1 MGGGEEVSGAVR
13 GEAGGWLLRGLQNLG
28 SFIHSVVCNFG
39 IGGRRSLTEG
49 SGTRATLRVRDT
61 RDAHL
66 GFWKDTIVTR
76 RPSGRGRV
84 SPVPE
89 SSAPPAARVIA
100 KRYPKS
106 GLTRAA
112 GANQHEKYL
121 SEMKRVV
128 TPETFP
134 TCVGA
139 GVGRG
144 AARGRTTTA
153 HHRPSRSTR

>member
-1 MGGGEEVSGAVR
+1 M
-13 GEAGGWLLRGLQNLG
+13 LRGLQNLG

-66 GFWKDTIVTR
+66 GFWKDTIVSR

-112 GANQHEKYL
+112 A
-121 SEMKRVV
+121 
-128 TPETFP
+128 P
-134 TCVGA
+134 TNTKNTSL
-139 GVGRG
+139 R
-144 AARGRTTTA
+144 
-153 HHRPSRSTR
+153 

>member
-1 MGGGEEVSGAVR
+1 MFAGRR
-13 GEAGGWLLRGLQNLG
+13 GVGCCAGCRIWAH
-28 SFIHSVVCNFG
+28 SFVVCNFG

-128 TPETFP
+128 VTPETFP
-134 TCVGA
+134 LVGA
-139 GVGRG
+139 RASGGAPRG
-144 AARGRTTTA
+144 GERRPPTTA
-153 HHRPSRSTR
+153 PHDPHDEPPIASG